1 MNAGAPLRGL
11 YAITSQAVCDDPIR
25 LDAAVRAAI
34 SGGAVLLQYRDK
46 LASPAQKRANAAH
59 LLGICR
65 QMGARLIVNDDM
77 QLAAEIGADGVH
89 LGQSDGAVAAAFLL
103 FRVFDIAKPFP
114 CDRCER
120 LPTGLGIM
128 ADDWAAALG

>member
-46 LASPAQKRANAAH
+46 LASPAQKRANAVKDYLAKQGYVNTQVAEVH
-59 LLGICR
+59 AVGEDQQVKACESVTPR
-65 QMGARLIVNDDM
+65 SKLIEC
-77 QLAAEIGADGVH
+77 LAPNRRVH
-89 LGQSDGAVAAAFLL
+89 LDVTYAQ
-103 FRVFDIAKPFP
+103 
-114 CDRCER
+114 DRNVYHER
-120 LPTGLGIM
+120 PVSYNQRYNPNQR
-128 ADDWAAALG
+128 